1 MTLPTSTSIKK
12 TLELVC
18 QKIEQETGDIKTF
31 VFSLPKSAT
40 KLSFGYHAGQHLNF
54 TVNIAGKIEHC
65 CYTLSSSPTSF
76 GYISITI
83 KRIPQGKISNYFHDY
98 FKVGQ
103 SIVAQQVGG
112 SFYLTE
118 SVLPKIL
125 LISAGSGVTPMLSML
140 RFMVAKKWK
149 NEVIFIHSAKRKTDL
164 IAQNEVSNLAR
175 SHGNCQV
182 VYTLTQGSNPQWH
195 GFQGRLDEQMLS
207 NIDQLNDYQTFVCGP
222 KGFRKTAQQ
231 LLDKLGLPSSNYH
244 DQSFGEYEY
253 STTINNDVKKDNPII
268 SSVTKTVTKTVT
280 TNELVSDQNSQAKVA
295 IYFNRWHKRYQGN
308 KQDSLLEQGE
318 AAGLILPY
326 SCRSGSCGRCKAKLV
341 SGQVMQDST
350 DGLSISEQQQGYI
363 LLCSCKALTDVEVS
377 HE

>member
-1 MTLPTSTSIKK
+1 MTLPSTTSIKK

-40 KLSFGYHAGQHLNF
+40 KLAFDYHAGQYLNF

-65 CYTLSSSPTSF
+65 CYTLSSSPTSSD
-76 GYISITI
+76 YMSITI

-149 NEVIFIHSAKRKTDL
+149 NQVIFIHSAKRKTDL

-175 SHGNCQV
+175 LHGNCQV

-207 NIDQLNDYQTFVCGP
+207 NIDQINDYQTFVCGP

-231 LLDKLGLPSSNYH
+231 LLGKLGLQPNNYH
-244 DQSFGEYEY
+244 DESFGEHEY
-253 STTINNDVKKDNPII
+253 STVINNDNATTNQSILP
-268 SSVTKTVTKTVT
+268 VTKTVT
-280 TNELVSDQNSQAKVA
+280 TNELVSDQNSKTKVA
-295 IYFNRWHKRYQGN
+295 IYFNRWHKHYQGN

-326 SCRSGSCGRCKAKLV
+326 SCRAGSCGRCKAKLV
-341 SGQVMQDST
+341 SGQVKQDST

-363 LLCSCKALTDVEVS
+363 LLCSCRALTDVKVG